1 MIPMSGPVL
10 VVAAVVSS
18 PALWATAVT
27 GELPL
32 DVALTRYLLVTGLC
46 WVLLSVA
53 SELFPPA
60 APAGRQPVPVPE
72 DDDPS

>member
-1 MIPMSGPVL
+1 MIPMSGSVL

-27 GELPL
+27 GELAL

-53 SELFPPA
+53 QELFWPSAAERPQAVPA
-60 APAGRQPVPVPE
+60 PE
-72 DDDPS
+72 DDDRA